1 MRVNPN
7 LLPDLLAAIE
17 QTQQQINTG
26 LEQISS
32 GRRVNV
38 PSDDPAA
45 ASVLVRT
52 ADQSAETDQ
61 FLYSLGSIEGSM
73 QNADS
78 ALASVVTALQRAISL
93 GVAGANG
100 TLNST
105 DREAIVTEVKGIQS
119 QLVSLANLSYQG
131 VFAFAGTSTQTA
143 PYVLDASAPSGVRYV
158 GNSGVNRVTLG
169 NSFSLQTNLPGSQLF
184 SEPGNDIF
192 QAVQDLITSLQSGT
206 GIDNAVT
213 AIGSAYNHL
222 NGQRVFYGNAVNQLD
237 AQKTYLNSKNMQLSQ
252 QENTA
257 GGADLAAAIS
267 NLTKAQTSY
276 EATLAA
282 VARTSQTNLFSFLK

>member
-119 QLVSLANLSYQG
+119 QLVSLAN
-131 VFAFAGTSTQTA
+131 
-143 PYVLDASAPSGVRYV
+143 
-158 GNSGVNRVTLG
+158 
-169 NSFSLQTNLPGSQLF
+169 
-184 SEPGNDIF
+184 
-192 QAVQDLITSLQSGT
+192 
-206 GIDNAVT
+206 
-213 AIGSAYNHL
+213 
-222 NGQRVFYGNAVNQLD
+222 
-237 AQKTYLNSKNMQLSQ
+237 
-252 QENTA
+252 
-257 GGADLAAAIS
+257 
-267 NLTKAQTSY
+267 
-276 EATLAA
+276 
-282 VARTSQTNLFSFLK
+282 